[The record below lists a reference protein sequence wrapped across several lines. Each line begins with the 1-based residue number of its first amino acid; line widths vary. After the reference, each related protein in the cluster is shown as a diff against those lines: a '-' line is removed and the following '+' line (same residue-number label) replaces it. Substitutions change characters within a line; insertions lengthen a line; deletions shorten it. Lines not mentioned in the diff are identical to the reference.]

1 VGRAKALAVSLL
13 VLAAPLEGAEA
24 LTHAV
29 TRFPLASSGLELR
42 RPALRGRFFD
52 VLGRRAAVF
61 GREGVGF
68 EAWAYPL
75 KLVDDFR
82 LSFRLHDYP
91 LDIEGNDVLA
101 QIEVRPE
108 ATIFTYSHA
117 AFTVRQI
124 LYAPVDEPGVVMLL
138 DVSSVLPLTIT
149 GSFRPRL
156 RLMWPAGLMTAS
168 VDWDEDAHV
177 YYLTE
182 ETRRFVG
189 VVGSPEARD
198 VSVMPYQEEPRDVPL
213 RFVVETRPET
223 TRATYVPVVIA
234 GSIEGRGEARAAYD
248 RLLASAASLYAEA
261 AAHYRRYLEGTVSV
275 ETPDARLDE
284 SLAWARIGIAKGM
297 VTNPQLGT
305 GLVAG
310 FRTSGESERPGFGW
324 FFGRDALWTALAL
337 DSLGDFE
344 GARTAMDFLRA
355 HQRADG
361 KIPHEISQSAALIPW
376 FAEYEYA
383 WKSADATPLYVI
395 AQADYFRAS
404 GDTAHL
410 QAAWDSIVRAFRFT
424 AGTDTDGNGLVENT
438 SVGHGWV
445 EGGALY
451 PAHEEIYLQGVFI
464 EAARSLA
471 ELADVRGEKALGAEA
486 RAAAERARA
495 AVEETYW
502 LKERG
507 FYAFATTRPPESPPK
522 AEPGPN
528 RERRQARLDELARV
542 RQIDEDTVMPAV
554 PLFWSQLADAR
565 AQSQLDHLG
574 SAAIATDWGARLLSD
589 ASRLYDPLSYHYGS
603 VWPLFTGWASMAGYR
618 YGRPSIGYQAL
629 MANALLR
636 SRSAVGYVTE
646 LLSGDFNAPFGRSSD
661 HQVWSEAMVAT
672 PLLRGLFGIEVG
684 AGGRSLRFAPSL
696 PVDWDHAAVRNL
708 AVGAARYDLS
718 FRRSAGRATIE
729 VTRRGDGPDLRL
741 VVAPALPRDAR
752 VRSVR
757 AGGRALRFDAV
768 AVGDVQR
775 VQVEL
780 DAAAGRS
787 QLELAYDDGTEAY
800 VRAEPSQPGARSEGL
815 RILRNRAEAGALHLL
830 LEGRAG
836 RSYELHVRTP
846 RTLGPEQGV
855 EARRTGPR
863 DWLLQVPFEGTGDGY
878 VRRELVLPLR

>member
-1 VGRAKALAVSLL
+1 VGPAKAVAVALL
-13 VLAAPLEGAEA
+13 VCAAPLDGAEA
-24 LTHAV
+24 PGRAV
-29 TRFPLASSGLELR
+29 TRFPLPSSGIELR
-42 RPALRGRFFD
+42 RPVARGRFFD
-52 VLGRRAAVF
+52 VLGQRAAVF

-68 EAWAYPL
+68 EAWTYPL
-75 KLVDDFR
+75 KVLDDFR

-91 LDIEGNDVLA
+91 LDIEGNDVLT

-108 ATIFTYSHA
+108 ATVFTYAHA

-124 LYAPVDEPGVVMLL
+124 LYAPVDEPGIVMLL
-138 DVSSVLPLTIT
+138 DVDSVLPLTVT
-149 GSFRPRL
+149 FSFRPRL

-168 VDWDEDAHV
+168 VEWDEDAHV

-189 VVGSPEARD
+189 VVGSPDARD

-223 TRATYVPVVIA
+223 ARDVYVPVVIA
-234 GSIEGRGEARAAYD
+234 GSVEGRDKAKAAYD
-248 RLLASAASLYAEA
+248 RLLGSAPALYAEA
-261 AAHYRRYLEGTVSV
+261 VAHYRRFLETTVAV
-275 ETPDARLDE
+275 ETPDERLDE
-284 SLAWARIGIAKGM
+284 SLAWARVGIAKGM

-324 FFGRDALWTALAL
+324 FFGRDALWTTLAL
-337 DSLGDFE
+337 VSLGDFA
-344 GARTAMDFLRA
+344 GARTALEFLRG

-383 WKSADATPLYVI
+383 WKSADATPLYVL
-395 AQADYFRAS
+395 AQADYWRAS
-404 GDTAHL
+404 GDAAHL
-410 QAAWDSIVRAFRFT
+410 QAAWDSIVRAYRFT

-438 SVGHGWV
+438 NVGHGWV
-445 EGGALY
+445 EGGALH
-451 PAHEEIYLQGVFI
+451 PAHEEIYLQGVWI

-471 ELADVRGEKALGAEA
+471 DLAELRREPALAAEA
-486 RAAAERARA
+486 RAAVERTRN

-507 FYAFATTRPPESPPK
+507 FYAFATSLPPDRPPK

-542 RQIDEDTVMPAV
+542 RLKDEDTVMPAV
-554 PLFWSQLADAR
+554 PLFWAELADER
-565 AQSQLDHLG
+565 AQAQLDQLG
-574 SAAIATDWGARLLSD
+574 SAALATDWGARLLSD

-603 VWPLFTGWASMAGYR
+603 VWPLFTGWAAMAGYR
-618 YGRPSIGYQAL
+618 YGRPSVGYQAL

-672 PLLRGLFGIEVG
+672 PLLRGLFGIEAG

-696 PVDWDHAAVRNL
+696 PADWDHAAVRNV
-708 AVGAARYDLS
+708 AVGAARFDLS

-729 VTRRGDGPDLRL
+729 VTRRSDGPGLRL
-741 VVAPALPRDAR
+741 VVAPAFPRDAR
-752 VRSVR
+752 VRSVHG
-757 AGGRALRFDAV
+757 GGRALRFDSAL
-768 AVGDVQR
+768 VGDVQR

-780 DAAAGRS
+780 DAAAART
-787 QLELAYDDGTEAY
+787 QLELAYDEGSEAY
-800 VRAEPSQPGARSEGL
+800 ARAEPSRPGARSEGL
-815 RILRNRAEAGALHLL
+815 RILRNRAEGGALHLL

-836 RSYELHVRTP
+836 RSYELRVRTP
-846 RTLGPEQGV
+846 RTLGPLDGV

-878 VRRELVLPLR
+878 VRREFAVPLR